1 MAEEDEKCYPPEMD
15 QYPAAHSRPF
25 GHCGIFLHAPRS
37 AAVFALAL
45 LSVQGSP
52 VIQSMKYVGM
62 PRRAHLVNNR
72 EYQTPTYHSTES
84 SAKENAAL
92 IAFNICRNFSANDGM
107 YPTGFAHGGV
117 IQGNPV
123 PVGSG
128 RHSRRGGAD
137 TSRAEYRYGDSDS
150 TGSRSG
156 GSSPDWGESRLSSPM
171 RMSPSRRVVYSSDA
185 SQYSRR
191 AIPRY

>member
-1 MAEEDEKCYPPEMD
+1 VV
-15 QYPAAHSRPF
+15 R
-25 GHCGIFLHAPRS
+25 
-37 AAVFALAL
+37 
-45 LSVQGSP
+45 
-52 VIQSMKYVGM
+52 
-62 PRRAHLVNNR
+62 VNNR
-72 EYQTPTYHSTES
+72 EYQTPTYHSSET

-128 RHSRRGGAD
+128 RHGRRSGTDASRD
-137 TSRAEYRYGDSDS
+137 QYRYGDSDS

-156 GSSPDWGESRLSSPM
+156 GSSPDWGQSRLIDPVRSSG
-171 RMSPSRRVVYSSDA
+171 
-185 SQYSRR
+185 SRR
-191 AIPRY
+191 AVYTSEVGHYSNRNMSRY

>member
-1 MAEEDEKCYPPEMD
+1 MLHTVYLASLCQRRRWPE
-15 QYPAAHSRPF
+15 PAYQTSY
-25 GHCGIFLHAPRS
+25 
-37 AAVFALAL
+37 
-45 LSVQGSP
+45 SP
-52 VIQSMKYVGM
+52 SGYRCVV
-62 PRRAHLVNNR
+62 RVNNR
-72 EYQTPTYHSTES
+72 EYQTPTYHSSES

-137 TSRAEYRYGDSDS
+137 TARMECRYGDSDS
-150 TGSRSG
+150 AGSRSG

-171 RMSPSRRVVYSSDA
+171 RTSPSRRVVYSSDA
-185 SQYSRR
+185 GQYSRR
-191 AIPRY
+191 ALPRY